1 MIVKLHHQINAAA
14 KALEDVKDTLTPGLT
29 RRLNKIF
36 MVQAELNTHH
46 EGELADHYQANRHQV
61 IKFSRRQ
68 VQVDGVLT
76 IKNANCKIA
85 ICRADEMKK
94 MFNKTLQLIG
104 IKSTKSTATQSQQDN
119 SIESQLTVNST
130 PSNEYIDNLYVI
142 DRCDDDY

>member
-1 MIVKLHHQINAAA
+1 MVAKLCHQINTAA
-14 KALEDVKDTLTPGLT
+14 KALEDVKDILTPGL
-29 RRLNKIF
+29 
-36 MVQAELNTHH
+36 QAELNAHR
-46 EGELADHYQANRHQV
+46 EGELAGHYQANRHQV
-61 IKFSRRQ
+61 VKSSRRQ

-76 IKNANCKIA
+76 IKDANRKIA
-85 ICRADEMKK
+85 THRADEMKK

-119 SIESQLTVNST
+119 SIESQLTVDST